1 MKGATMSLTA
11 KMERFL
17 PDVTQVLRRFPVAVL
32 AAVMLCG
39 YLLYTSSRYFFDGQ
53 AFPNALI
60 AVFLAGGI
68 GHLFAEGRKLGF
80 VANALLAVTLAAV
93 SAALV
98 YFSSTFHTSMLFF
111 FGGIALLLMV
121 SPFLRNGVKQGAV
134 WLFNLRLALAVGLAI
149 IVGVVFGLG
158 LSAVVAGLK
167 FLLNINFGHDA
178 YERIWVVATTL
189 VGPLYGLSLVPK
201 DLKEEIDLSAHHGSL
216 LERGVSILVNYVM
229 VPLALVYALI
239 LHAYAA
245 KIAFLQS
252 LPKGE
257 IGLIVSLFAVGG
269 TVTWLIGWPWR
280 EKGTA
285 LLHWFM
291 RGWFWLLPVPAV
303 LLAIAIWRRV
313 TDYGVTPDRYGIA
326 LVAVWTA
333 FVFAYLVWRRNRA
346 DMRAIVGS
354 AAVLLLVGSFGP
366 QGAFST
372 TAVSQVARLQVVLE
386 KIGALKNGKIVGDR
400 ISASQDEKYHAIT
413 IVTALADVNGLEAIR
428 PWFEK
433 PPELNL
439 DEDKR
444 AWQLSNDVSV
454 ALGLQKE
461 SIYSNQNYYFTA
473 IVPND
478 HAWSG
483 KTRTIGPL
491 LLREE
496 GINAGPKSPVDFKI
510 DGSDFAITLDGK
522 TTRMKITAMSDVI
535 NAESKKPV
543 ATQTTLELKIDDF
556 NSMFVG
562 KANGITGDITR
573 IYTMEFWIVQHE

>member
-1 MKGATMSLTA
+1 MGLTA

-17 PDVTQVLRRFPVAVL
+17 PDVTEVLRRFPVAVL
-32 AAVMLCG
+32 AAVILCG
-39 YLLYTSSRYFFDGQ
+39 YLLYSGSRFFIDGQ
-53 AFPNALI
+53 AVPNALI
-60 AVFLAGGI
+60 AIFLAGGI
-68 GHLFAEGRKLGF
+68 AHLFAEGRKLGLATN
-80 VANALLAVTLAAV
+80 VLLAASFAAV

-98 YFSSTFHTSMLFF
+98 YFSSTLHTSMLFF

-121 SPFLRNGVKQGAV
+121 SPFLRSGVKQGAV
-134 WLFNLRLALAVGLAI
+134 WLFNLRLALAIGLAI

-158 LSAVVAGLK
+158 FSAVVAGLK
-167 FLLNINFGHDA
+167 FLLNIEFGDEV
-178 YERIWVVATTL
+178 YQRIWTVATTL

-201 DLKEEIDLSAHHGSL
+201 DLEEEIDLTVHHGSL

-280 EKGTA
+280 EKGTV
-285 LLHWFM
+285 LLRWFM

-333 FVFAYLVWRRNRA
+333 FVFAYLTWRRNRA

-366 QGAFST
+366 LGAFST
-372 TAVSQVARLQVVLE
+372 TAVSQVARLKVALE
-386 KIGALKNGKIVGDR
+386 KIGALKNGKVVGSP
-400 ISASQDEKYHAIT
+400 IAASQDEKYHAIT

-433 PPELNL
+433 PPQLNM
-439 DEDKR
+439 DDDTR
-444 AWQLSNDVSV
+444 SWQLSNDVTV
-454 ALGLQKE
+454 ALGLQNG

-473 IVPND
+473 IVPID
-478 HAWSG
+478 HVWLG
-483 KTRTIGPL
+483 KTRAIGPL
-491 LLREE
+491 SLREE
-496 GINAGPKSPVDFKI
+496 GINAGPKFPVDFKL
-510 DGSDFAITLDGK
+510 DGSDFVITLDGK
-522 TTRMKITAMSDVI
+522 TTHMKIKTMSDVI

-543 ATQTTLELKIDDF
+543 EAQTALEFKIDDF
-556 NSMFVG
+556 NSMIVG
-562 KANGITGDITR
+562 KANGITGDVTR
-573 IYTMEFWIVQHE
+573 IYTMEFWILQHE